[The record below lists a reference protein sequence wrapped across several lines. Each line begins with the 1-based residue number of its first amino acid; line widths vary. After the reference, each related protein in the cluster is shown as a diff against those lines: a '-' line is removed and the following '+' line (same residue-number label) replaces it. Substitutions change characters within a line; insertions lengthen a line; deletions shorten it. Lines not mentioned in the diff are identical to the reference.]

1 MGALDGHKAIV
12 TGGGAGIGEAICRR
26 FAGEGAQVAVLDR
39 DLASAQAVAE
49 AIEGIALE
57 CDVAN
62 AAAVE
67 DAVSRVHDE
76 FGTVTDLVNN
86 AGMGMNKPLHRYRDE
101 EWALVMAVNLTGTFH
116 CMRAVIPRMLDAGG
130 GGIVN
135 NASLNGVR
143 PLSGEA
149 PYSAA
154 KAAVINLTMTAAV
167 EYAPTIRV
175 NCVSP
180 GLIATPVDLA
190 RHVEPLMARRRR
202 VRHAASA
209 SRHRRRG
216 RDRVRVPLLRRGVI
230 HHRSEL
236 RDRRRRQPPE
246 RASRSADQDDHEQP
260 LISLSH
266 PIPRIL
272 EWAKNGAAPAARSS
286 HWRSSTS

>member
-1 MGALDGHKAIV
+1 MVVLDGHTAIV

-26 FAGEGAQVAVLDR
+26 FAGEGARIAVLDR

-49 AIEGIALE
+49 AIGGIALE
-57 CDVAN
+57 CDVAD

-67 DAVSRVHDE
+67 GAVARACDE
-76 FGTVTDLVNN
+76 FGTITDLVNN
-86 AGMGMNKPLHRYRDE
+86 AGMGMNKPLHRYRDN

-130 GGIVN
+130 GNIVN

-180 GLIATPVDLA
+180 GLIATALTSLVTSNPSWLA
-190 RHVEPLMARRRR
+190 AAESGTPLQR
-202 VRHAASA
+202 VGTADEVASVFAFLCSDAASYITGQNFVIDGGA
-209 SRHRRRG
+209 SI
-216 RDRVRVPLLRRGVI
+216 PNAQA
-230 HHRSEL
+230 ET
-236 RDRRRRQPPE
+236 
-246 RASRSADQDDHEQP
+246 
-260 LISLSH
+260 LIKTIMNSL
-266 PIPRIL
+266 
-272 EWAKNGAAPAARSS
+272 
-286 HWRSSTS
+286 

>member
-1 MGALDGHKAIV
+1 VGALDGHKAIV

-26 FAGEGAQVAVLDR
+26 FAAEGAQVAVLDR
-39 DLASAQAVAE
+39 RVDDARAVANE
-49 AIEGIALE
+49 IGGIALE
-57 CDVAN
+57 CDVAD

-67 DAVSRVHDE
+67 GAVGRVWDE
-76 FGTVTDLVNN
+76 LGTVTDLVNN

-116 CMRAVIPRMLDAGG
+116 CMRAVIPRMLDSGG
-130 GGIVN
+130 GSIVN

-180 GLIATPVDLA
+180 GLIATPLTSLVTSNPSWLA
-190 RHVEPLMARRRR
+190 AAESATPLQR
-202 VRHAASA
+202 VGTADDVANVFAFLCSDASSYITGQNFIIDGGA
-209 SRHRRRG
+209 SL
-216 RDRVRVPLLRRGVI
+216 PNAQA
-230 HHRSEL
+230 ET
-236 RDRRRRQPPE
+236 
-246 RASRSADQDDHEQP
+246 
-260 LISLSH
+260 LIKTIMDSL
-266 PIPRIL
+266 
-272 EWAKNGAAPAARSS
+272 
-286 HWRSSTS
+286 